1 MAVPVANSRLCL
13 CLSLC
18 CAQAPNPVLKPEP
31 LDLVAELEAAQRSG
45 DDDAL
50 RAVMAKLNAQVAS
63 TLTT

>member
-1 MAVPVANSRLCL
+1 VGVPVANSPLV
-13 CLSLC
+13 SVSP